1 MAWHTVRCPECGYY
15 CSVSRTP
22 GGATANWREHFIA
35 EHLST
40 FVDDFWWMRDLGV
53 LPEPK
58 MET

>member
-1 MAWHTVRCPECGYY
+1 MCPECGYY
-15 CSVSRTP
+15 CNIAPTP
-22 GGATANWREHFIA
+22 GAATANWREHFIA
-35 EHLST
+35 EHLPT